1 MKWLYIYIPLF
12 PSQSLAP
19 SQYRA
24 LSVSFSISSFISIS
38 LCAELHLDLPLS
50 PSQYRALSVS
60 FSILSSISI
69 TLYREPNKYI
79 CISISSY
86 IFFSLSRAPFLSL
99 SRPPSLSL
107 LKSVS
112 ITLCLL
118 FFFEIPKVFVRRFVK
133 KARSAPILQKTNL
146 MKNRE
151 MTYSVVSTIT

>member
-112 ITLCLL
+112 ITLYLVFFLRYLRFL
-118 FFFEIPKVFVRRFVK
+118 FVGLSRRPVV
-133 KARSAPILQKTNL
+133 LQFSRRRTWWKIE
-146 MKNRE
+146 KWH
-151 MTYSVVSTIT
+151 IQ